1 MRIAGFVEESIV
13 DGPGFRIVIFFQ
25 GCAHHCYGCHNP
37 ETWDFEGG
45 KEVSFDLIKKIIDDN
60 PYADGIT
67 LSGGDPLYQIDAST
81 EIAEYAKSKGLDVI
95 LYTGF
100 LFEEVLEMTKA
111 NQRLKDLLNNVDTL
125 IDGPFILEQRH
136 LSLKFRG
143 SSNQRIIDVKKSLM
157 QNKIVEGVAAGAVK
171 S

>member
-13 DGPGFRIVIFFQ
+13 DGLGFRIVIFFQ

-157 QNKIVEGVAAGAVK
+157 QNKIVEK
-171 S
+171 TL

>member
-25 GCAHHCYGCHNP
+25 GCAHHCYGCHNL

-157 QNKIVEGVAAGAVK
+157 QNKIVEK
-171 S
+171 TL

>member
-37 ETWDFEGG
+37 KTWDFEGG

-157 QNKIVEGVAAGAVK
+157 QNKIVEK
-171 S
+171 TL

>member
-100 LFEEVLEMTKA
+100 LFEEVLERTKA

-157 QNKIVEGVAAGAVK
+157 QNKIVEK
-171 S
+171 TL

>member
-125 IDGPFILEQRH
+125 IDGPFILKQRH

-157 QNKIVEGVAAGAVK
+157 ENKIVEK
-171 S
+171 TL

>member
-111 NQRLKDLLNNVDTL
+111 NRRLKDLLNNVDTL

-157 QNKIVEGVAAGAVK
+157 QNKIVEK
-171 S
+171 TL

>member
-37 ETWDFEGG
+37 ETRDFEGG

-157 QNKIVEGVAAGAVK
+157 QNKIVEK
-171 S
+171 TL

>member
-81 EIAEYAKSKGLDVI
+81 KIAEYAKSKGLDVI

-157 QNKIVEGVAAGAVK
+157 QNKIVEK
-171 S
+171 TL

>member
-111 NQRLKDLLNNVDTL
+111 NQRLKDLLNNVDIL

-157 QNKIVEGVAAGAVK
+157 QNKIVEK
-171 S
+171 TL

>member
-45 KEVSFDLIKKIIDDN
+45 KEVSFDSIKKIIDDN

-157 QNKIVEGVAAGAVK
+157 ENKIVEK
-171 S
+171 TL

>member
-81 EIAEYAKSKGLDVI
+81 EIAKYAKSKGLDVI

-157 QNKIVEGVAAGAVK
+157 QNKIVEK
-171 S
+171 TL

>member
-67 LSGGDPLYQIDAST
+67 ISGGDPLYQIDAST

-100 LFEEVLEMTKA
+100 LFEEVIEMTKA

-157 QNKIVEGVAAGAVK
+157 QNKIVEK
-171 S
+171 TL

>member
-125 IDGPFILEQRH
+125 IDGPFILEQKH

-157 QNKIVEGVAAGAVK
+157 QNKIVEK
-171 S
+171 TL

>member
-143 SSNQRIIDVKKSLM
+143 SSNQRIIDVKKSLI
-157 QNKIVEGVAAGAVK
+157 QNKNL
-171 S
+171 

>member
-60 PYADGIT
+60 PYSDGIT

-157 QNKIVEGVAAGAVK
+157 QNKIVEK
-171 S
+171 TL

>member
-100 LFEEVLEMTKA
+100 LFGEVLEMTKA

-157 QNKIVEGVAAGAVK
+157 QNKIVEK
-171 S
+171 TL

>member
-136 LSLKFRG
+136 FSLKFRG

-157 QNKIVEGVAAGAVK
+157 QNKIVEK
-171 S
+171 TL

>member
-100 LFEEVLEMTKA
+100 FFEEVLEMTKA

-157 QNKIVEGVAAGAVK
+157 QNKIVEK
-171 S
+171 TL

>member
-157 QNKIVEGVAAGAVK
+157 QNKIVENL
-171 S
+171 

>member
-25 GCAHHCYGCHNP
+25 GCTHHCYGCHNP

-157 QNKIVEGVAAGAVK
+157 QNKIVEK
-171 S
+171 TL

>member
-157 QNKIVEGVAAGAVK
+157 ENKIVEK
-171 S
+171 TL

>member
-13 DGPGFRIVIFFQ
+13 DGPGFRIIIFFQ

-157 QNKIVEGVAAGAVK
+157 QNKIVEK
-171 S
+171 TL

>member
-143 SSNQRIIDVKKSLM
+143 SSNQRIIDVK
-157 QNKIVEGVAAGAVK
+157 NH
-171 S
+171 

>member
-100 LFEEVLEMTKA
+100 LFEKVLEMTKA

-157 QNKIVEGVAAGAVK
+157 QNKIVEK
-171 S
+171 TL

>member
-143 SSNQRIIDVKKSLM
+143 SSNQKIIDVKKSLM
-157 QNKIVEGVAAGAVK
+157 QNKIVEK
-171 S
+171 TL

>member
-1 MRIAGFVEESIV
+1 MRIAGFVKESIV

-157 QNKIVEGVAAGAVK
+157 QNKIVEK
-171 S
+171 TL

>member
-81 EIAEYAKSKGLDVI
+81 EIAEYAKSKGLNVI

-157 QNKIVEGVAAGAVK
+157 QNKIVEK
-171 S
+171 TL

>member
-1 MRIAGFVEESIV
+1 MRIAGLVEESIV

-45 KEVSFDLIKKIIDDN
+45 KEVSFDSIKKIIDDN

-111 NQRLKDLLNNVDTL
+111 NERLKDLLNNVDTL

-157 QNKIVEGVAAGAVK
+157 ENKIVEK
-171 S
+171 TL

>member
-111 NQRLKDLLNNVDTL
+111 NQGLKDLLNNVDTL

-157 QNKIVEGVAAGAVK
+157 QNKIVEK
-171 S
+171 TL

>member
-125 IDGPFILEQRH
+125 ID
-136 LSLKFRG
+136 
-143 SSNQRIIDVKKSLM
+143 
-157 QNKIVEGVAAGAVK
+157 
-171 S
+171 

>member
-143 SSNQRIIDVKKSLM
+143 SRNQRIIDVKKSLM
-157 QNKIVEGVAAGAVK
+157 QNKIVEK
-171 S
+171 TL

>member
-45 KEVSFDLIKKIIDDN
+45 KEVSFDSIKKIIDDN

-157 QNKIVEGVAAGAVK
+157 QNKIVEK
-171 S
+171 TL

>member
-45 KEVSFDLIKKIIDDN
+45 KEVSFDSIKKIIDDN

-111 NQRLKDLLNNVDTL
+111 NERLKDLLNNVDTL

-157 QNKIVEGVAAGAVK
+157 ENKIVEK
-171 S
+171 TL

>member
-67 LSGGDPLYQIDAST
+67 LSGGNPLYQIDAST

-157 QNKIVEGVAAGAVK
+157 QNKIVEK
-171 S
+171 TL

>member
-60 PYADGIT
+60 PYAD
-67 LSGGDPLYQIDAST
+67 DY
-81 EIAEYAKSKGLDVI
+81 KSC
-95 LYTGF
+95 
-100 LFEEVLEMTKA
+100 
-111 NQRLKDLLNNVDTL
+111 
-125 IDGPFILEQRH
+125 
-136 LSLKFRG
+136 
-143 SSNQRIIDVKKSLM
+143 
-157 QNKIVEGVAAGAVK
+157 
-171 S
+171 

>member
-1 MRIAGFVEESIV
+1 MRIAGFVDESIV

-157 QNKIVEGVAAGAVK
+157 QNKIVEK
-171 S
+171 TL

>member
-25 GCAHHCYGCHNP
+25 GCAHHCFGCHNP

-157 QNKIVEGVAAGAVK
+157 QNKIVEK
-171 S
+171 TL

>member
-37 ETWDFEGG
+37 ETLDFEGG

-157 QNKIVEGVAAGAVK
+157 QNKIVEK
-171 S
+171 TL

>member
-60 PYADGIT
+60 PYAVV
-67 LSGGDPLYQIDAST
+67 
-81 EIAEYAKSKGLDVI
+81 EIRFIKSMLRQK
-95 LYTGF
+95 
-100 LFEEVLEMTKA
+100 
-111 NQRLKDLLNNVDTL
+111 LLNM
-125 IDGPFILEQRH
+125 Q
-136 LSLKFRG
+136 K
-143 SSNQRIIDVKKSLM
+143 VKD
-157 QNKIVEGVAAGAVK
+157 
-171 S
+171 

>member
-81 EIAEYAKSKGLDVI
+81 EIAEYAKSKGLDII

-157 QNKIVEGVAAGAVK
+157 QNKIVEK
-171 S
+171 TL